1 MMIKT
6 AGGPGLVSP
15 IDFHERRPPR
25 FSKATWVATGIVVAA
40 HLGLGAVLYYQRFE
54 MPAAATPPVSDPFDV
69 TIIRPPE
76 PRPLPDPR
84 PAPPTPPNTR
94 VNPTPAPA
102 TDVETVAVT
111 QGDTVADSSTTISL
125 TRPNPEPVDD
135 APPAEPVRAQPPAV
149 ITSPSWSRQPSAEQ
163 LMRAYPDRAI
173 NAGVAGSA
181 SLNCLVLPSGGV
193 TDCNVTRE
201 TPGGYGFGRAAQ
213 GLSRYFRVNPRTVN
227 GAAEGSRVSI
237 NLRFAPPAD

>member
-15 IDFHERRPPR
+15 IDFHERRTPR

-40 HLGLGAVLYYQRFE
+40 HVGLGAALYYQRFE
-54 MPAAATPPVSDPFDV
+54 IPVVERPEGP
-69 TIIRPPE
+69 IIEVFNVRRPRPPE
-76 PRPLPDPR
+76 PVTAAKEP
-84 PAPPTPPNTR
+84 PAPNTR
-94 VNPTPAPA
+94 IHETPRPSTPVEAIAVVPNLDAAPTDSTTLTFTEVVAAPA
-102 TDVETVAVT
+102 VNSPA
-111 QGDTVADSSTTISL
+111 
-125 TRPNPEPVDD
+125 REPIPAA
-135 APPAEPVRAQPPAV
+135 APV
-149 ITSPSWSRQPSAEQ
+149 IRNPSWSRQPSADQ

-173 NAGVAGSA
+173 TVGVAGSA
-181 SLNCLVLPSGGV
+181 SLNCLVLPSGAV

-213 GLSRYFRVNPRTVN
+213 SLSRHFVVNPRTVN

-237 NLRFAPPAD
+237 NLRFALPAD